1 MDLNITI
8 DTDKNC
14 KVVIQDNTEYLSES
28 FTGTSKGSFKYS
40 DTISVA
46 VL

>member
-1 MDLNITI
+1 MELNINI

-14 KVVIQDNTEYLSES
+14 KVIIKDNTEYLSES
-28 FTGTSKGSFKYS
+28 FEGTQKGVFKYS
-40 DTISVA
+40 DTISIA